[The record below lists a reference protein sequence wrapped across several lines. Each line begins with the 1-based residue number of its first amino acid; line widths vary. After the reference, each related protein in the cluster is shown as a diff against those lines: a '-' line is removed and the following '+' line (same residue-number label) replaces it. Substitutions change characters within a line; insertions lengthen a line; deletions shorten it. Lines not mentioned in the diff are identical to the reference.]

1 MLKLNFAFFL
11 WHWKVIIKQIQV
23 DAMGKNI
30 EGVKILKS

>member
-11 WHWKVIIKQIQV
+11 WPWKVIIKQILV

-30 EGVKILKS
+30 EGMKILKS